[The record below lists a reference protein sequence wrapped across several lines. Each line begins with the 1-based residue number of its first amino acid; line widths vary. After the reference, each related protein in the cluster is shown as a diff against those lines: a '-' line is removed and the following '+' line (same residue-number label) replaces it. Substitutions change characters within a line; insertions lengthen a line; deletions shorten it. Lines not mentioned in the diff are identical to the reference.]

1 MFKSLKYIN
10 LKIKVLLSLI
20 QEMINIQKQIDEQLI
35 TYNSYYSS
43 VSYDLNKYITEA
55 KLRNK
60 TIKFFNNQKSAVS
73 NAITINSS
81 NSPVENSNFIVDTY
95 GAFSANTT
103 GVDFFENFKKT
114 ISTDSKSLVV
124 DFDEP
129 IELNALSF
137 SFTNKDG
144 DPVIPKQIFLGDT
157 TGKSIY
163 EPWMKKIKRS
173 VAANFFTNEFSFSC
187 ETAKKITFV
196 FEGEFSDISGLSFF
210 RKKYSTECS
219 AIFKVP
225 YSGFNVFS
233 VWKNEY
239 TEFVELDYYYSFDS
253 ETWLPLLFK
262 DNNNVDSDTA
272 LITLKN
278 KYVGDDFFVKVVRG
292 VTKNSLFKDEYKVVE
307 TILDLAESKIDDVSY
322 KLEIPNE
329 VSGLSIVVDAEI
341 YNLFKEKQIDFF
353 SKSSDGLFLIESDKL
368 TRIKEIDS
376 FKLLK
381 LKNQND
387 YTVYDTDILPSF
399 YLTEANK
406 LYLPQCFGV
415 KNLTVIYSS
424 EEKEELVTAVDFTPI
439 LFSLEFNF
447 EG

>member
-43 VSYDLNKYITEA
+43 VSYDLNKYIAEA

-137 SFTNKDG
+137 SFVNKDG

-163 EPWMKKIKRS
+163 ESWMKKIKRS
-173 VAANFFTNEFSFSC
+173 VTTNFFTNEFSFSC

-253 ETWLPLLFK
+253 
-262 DNNNVDSDTA
+262 
-272 LITLKN
+272 
-278 KYVGDDFFVKVVRG
+278 
-292 VTKNSLFKDEYKVVE
+292 
-307 TILDLAESKIDDVSY
+307 
-322 KLEIPNE
+322 
-329 VSGLSIVVDAEI
+329 
-341 YNLFKEKQIDFF
+341 
-353 SKSSDGLFLIESDKL
+353 
-368 TRIKEIDS
+368 
-376 FKLLK
+376 
-381 LKNQND
+381 
-387 YTVYDTDILPSF
+387 
-399 YLTEANK
+399 
-406 LYLPQCFGV
+406 
-415 KNLTVIYSS
+415 
-424 EEKEELVTAVDFTPI
+424 
-439 LFSLEFNF
+439 
-447 EG
+447 